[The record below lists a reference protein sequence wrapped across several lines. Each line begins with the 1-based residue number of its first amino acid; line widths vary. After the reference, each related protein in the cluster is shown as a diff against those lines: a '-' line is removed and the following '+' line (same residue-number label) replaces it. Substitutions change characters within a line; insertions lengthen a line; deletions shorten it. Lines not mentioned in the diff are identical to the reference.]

1 MAGAPPGIRITQ
13 KDLTEGTQVDFSEE
27 QENWNTYKL
36 KDETTLKVKLV
47 LKGVLRLKKW
57 NPDGTPIYLIQS
69 QNIVRAV
76 DIPEK
81 LKAKPKTSTFKP
93 V

>member
-13 KDLTEGTQVDFSEE
+13 KDLEDGTNVDFSEE
-27 QENWNTYKL
+27 KEDWNVYKL
-36 KDETTLKVKLV
+36 EEGTTLKVKLV
-47 LKGVLRLKKW
+47 LKGILRLKKW

-76 DIPEK
+76 NISEG
-81 LKAKPKTSTFKP
+81 LRAKPKVSTFKP